1 MCLWESVLD
10 PLTEPSS
17 WSQPSLRDA
26 HYDSGWSVTVPL
38 TYNDLKGCPSTSL
51 CFRRPQMTDV
61 PLYHLGSFWR
71 SFFFSV
77 SETGTSLS
85 LHVWMF
91 HKWHVYLKE
100 WLPEA
105 GRSEDPLMWSK
116 VADSGGYQT
125 KNETLRRLPPKV
137 MWGYPTLWVIH
148 DIQIAVVSQMKL
160 RVNFLDELKKNN
172 CHTPSVDYF
181 KCFQFN

>member
-1 MCLWESVLD
+1 MLTMTLGEVWQSHSPTMIWRDVLPPAFALGD
-10 PLTEPSS
+10 PR
-17 WSQPSLRDA
+17 WQMSL
-26 HYDSGWSVTVPL
+26 
-38 TYNDLKGCPSTSL
+38 STTWVV
-51 CFRRPQMTDV
+51 FEG
-61 PLYHLGSFWR
+61 H
-71 SFFFSV
+71 FFFSV

-181 KCFQFN
+181 KCLQFN